1 LSVISGVSKSVNN
14 IRLESV
20 YIDGVRNIS
29 AQRLVLNPR
38 INLISGANGS
48 GKSSII
54 EAFSL
59 LSTGRSFRSSSIRS
73 LIQHGRDECVVQAR
87 VESGGATRS
96 LGIRRT
102 KTGEL
107 TLRCDGEPV
116 GSLAEFVA
124 QVPTIIL
131 DPSSTDIITGPPEP
145 RRRLIDGTLFH
156 VEPGFL
162 DVWRRYQRLLK
173 QRNAMLRRG
182 MMPGQ
187 DPWLDELSRV
197 GSILTGYRVN
207 LVSRLGPVFQ
217 TILAELNAELADAE
231 LVFRPGWDSSLS
243 LELGMARSVGSDVA
257 QGFTHVGPHR
267 ADLRLQWQGR
277 AMAEVFSRGQLKL
290 AMIALRL
297 AQGRVLAASEKGAP
311 LYLVDDLT
319 AELDGH
325 HALQVCRML
334 EQARSQVVLTTV
346 SELAQETLW
355 MHDVSAVFHVEQG
368 CVSAAVDNTSA
379 TKT

>member
-1 LSVISGVSKSVNN
+1 VSNAVNN

-20 YIDGVRNIS
+20 YIDGVRNLS
-29 AQRLVLNPR
+29 AQRLVMRPG
-38 INLISGANGS
+38 INLIFGANGS

-54 EAFSL
+54 EALSL
-59 LSTGRSFRSSSIRS
+59 LSTGRSFRSSSVRS
-73 LIQHGRDECVVQAR
+73 LIQHGREDCVVQAR
-87 VESGGATRS
+87 VHSSGATRS
-96 LGIRRT
+96 LGIKRS

-107 TLRCDGEPV
+107 TLRCDSEPV
-116 GSLAEFVA
+116 SSLAEFVA

-131 DPSSTDIITGPPEP
+131 DPSSTDTITGPPEP

-156 VEPGFL
+156 VEPGFF

-182 MMPGQ
+182 MMQGQ
-187 DPWLDELSRV
+187 DPWLGELVRV
-197 GSILTGYRVN
+197 GSLLTDYRVN
-207 LVSRLGPVFQ
+207 LVSRLGPVFK
-217 TILAELNAELADAE
+217 TILADLNPALADAE
-231 LVFRPGWDSSLS
+231 LVFRAGWDSSLS
-243 LELGMARSVGSDVA
+243 LEAGMARSAESDAA

-290 AMIALRL
+290 AVIALRL

-319 AELDGH
+319 AELDGP
-325 HALQVCRML
+325 HAFQVCRML
-334 EQARSQVVLTTV
+334 EQTCSQVVLTTV
-346 SELAQETLW
+346 SELAEEPLW
-355 MHDVSAVFHVEQG
+355 MHDMSAMFHVEQG
-368 CVSAAVDNTSA
+368 CVSAVADNTSVK
-379 TKT
+379 KT